1 MFDSF
6 FVPDARSA
14 LEGVRG
20 ELFSGSRILITG
32 ATGAV
37 GIHALAAL
45 RQLAA
50 DGIDFDVYATFQREV
65 SGRIAELLD
74 HPRFHTIRGDLTSTA
89 FRATLPHAD
98 FVFHSAGYAQPGRFL
113 ENPGKTIRLNTEA
126 TLDLLDHLPST
137 GRLLF
142 VSSSEV
148 YVGLSADAPHR
159 ESQIGTS
166 GPDHP
171 RACYIEGKRCGEA
184 ACFASNSNSLKAIS
198 ARLSLAYGPG
208 ARPGDRR
215 ALYSFIDN
223 AIRDRVITLMDR
235 GESLRSYCYAA
246 DAVRM
251 MFRILLEG
259 SQPVYNVGGNS
270 TLSILAVAKKIAGIL
285 NVPVRVPDDERPLAG
300 APAHVSLDMTR
311 YQTEFGP
318 LRYIDFDTGL
328 RRTIDW
334 HLMHT
339 THTPG
344 TTEHKIS

>member
-6 FVPDARSA
+6 FAPDARTA

-20 ELFSGSRILITG
+20 ELFAGSRILITG

-50 DGIDFDVYATFQREV
+50 EGIEFDVYTTFQSEV
-65 SGRIAELLD
+65 TGRIAALLD
-74 HPRFHTIRGDLTSTA
+74 HPRFHIIRGDLTSAA
-89 FRATLPHAD
+89 FRATLPQAD
-98 FVFHSAGYAQPGRFL
+98 FIFHAAGYAQPGRFL

-126 TLDLLDHLPST
+126 TLDLLEHLPAT
-137 GRLLF
+137 GRMLF

-148 YVGLSADAPHR
+148 YAGLPADAPHR
-159 ESQIGTS
+159 EDQIGTS

-184 ACFASNSNSLKAIS
+184 ACYAAHANGLQAIS

-223 AIRDRVITLMDR
+223 AIRDRGITLMDR
-235 GESLRSYCYAA
+235 GEALRSYCYAA

-251 MFRILLEG
+251 MLRILLEG
-259 SQPVYNVGGNS
+259 TQPVYNVGGNS
-270 TLSILAVAKKIAGIL
+270 TLSILNVAEKIGQML
-285 NVPVRVPDDERPLAG
+285 DVPVRVPEDARPLAG
-300 APAHVSLDMTR
+300 APAHVTLDMSR

-334 HLMHT
+334 HLLHT
-339 THTPG
+339 TPTA
-344 TTEHKIS
+344 

>member
-6 FVPDARSA
+6 FIPDARTA

-20 ELFSGSRILITG
+20 ELFAGSRILITG

-37 GIHALAAL
+37 GTHALAAL
-45 RQLAA
+45 RQLTA
-50 DGIDFDVYATFQREV
+50 DGIEFDVYATFQSEV
-65 SGRIAELLD
+65 TGRIAELLD
-74 HPRFHTIRGDLTSTA
+74 HPRFHIIRGDLTSSA
-89 FRATLPHAD
+89 FRATLPQAD
-98 FVFHSAGYAQPGRFL
+98 FIFHSAGYAQPGRFL

-126 TLDLLDHLPST
+126 TLDLLDHLPT
-137 GRLLF
+137 DGRMLF

-148 YVGLSADAPHR
+148 YVGLPADAPHR

-184 ACFASNSNSLKAIS
+184 ACFAAHANGLKAIS

-223 AIRDRVITLMDR
+223 AIRDHGITLMDR
-235 GESLRSYCYAA
+235 GEALRSYCYAA

-270 TLSILAVAKKIAGIL
+270 TLSILNVAEKIGRML
-285 NVPVRVPDDERPLAG
+285 DVPVRVPEDARPLAG
-300 APAHVSLDMTR
+300 APAHVTLDMSR
-311 YQTEFGP
+311 YEAEFGP

-334 HLMHT
+334 HLLHT
-339 THTPG
+339 AA
-344 TTEHKIS
+344 KA

>member
-1 MFDSF
+1 VHDLTNSVMFDSF
-6 FVPDARSA
+6 FAPDARIA
-14 LEGVRG
+14 LEGLSGRR
-20 ELFSGSRILITG
+20 FSDSRILITG

-37 GIHALAAL
+37 GVHALAAL

-50 DGIDFDVYATFQREV
+50 EGVAFDVYATFQSEAT
-65 SGRIAELLD
+65 GRIAELLD
-74 HPRFHTIRGDLTSTA
+74 HPRFHSIRGDLTSTS
-89 FRATLPHAD
+89 FRATLPRAD
-98 FVFHSAGYAQPGRFL
+98 FIFHSAGYAQPGRFL

-126 TLDLLDHLPST
+126 TLDLLDLLPAT
-137 GRLLF
+137 GRMLF

-148 YVGLSADAPHR
+148 YMGLPAAAPHR
-159 ESQIGTS
+159 ENQIGTS

-184 ACFASNSNSLKAIS
+184 ACFAAHANGLKAIS

-215 ALYSFIDN
+215 ALYSFIDS
-223 AIRDRVITLMDR
+223 AIRDHCITLVDR

-259 SQPVYNVGGNS
+259 SRPVYNVGGTGTMSVLN
-270 TLSILAVAKKIAGIL
+270 AAEKIGRML
-285 NVPVRVPDDERPLAG
+285 DVPVRVPEDARPLAG
-300 APAHVSLDMTR
+300 APAHVVLDMSR
-311 YQTEFGP
+311 YETEFGP
-318 LRYIDFDTGL
+318 PHYMDFDTGL

-334 HLMHT
+334 HLLHA
-339 THTPG
+339 TP
-344 TTEHKIS
+344 KA

>member
-1 MFDSF
+1 MSDSF
-6 FVPDARSA
+6 FTPDARTV

-37 GIHALAAL
+37 GVHALAAL

-50 DGIDFDVYATFQREV
+50 DGIDFDVYATFQSEV
-65 SGRIAELLD
+65 TGRIAALLD
-74 HPRFHTIRGDLTSTA
+74 HPQFHVVRGDLTDHA
-89 FRATLPHAD
+89 FRATLHRAD
-98 FVFHSAGYAQPGRFL
+98 FTLHAAGYAQPGRFL

-126 TLDLLDHLPST
+126 TLDLLDRLPAA
-137 GRLLF
+137 GRMVF

-148 YVGLSADAPHR
+148 YAGLPADAPHR
-159 ESQIGTS
+159 ENQIGTS

-184 ACFASNSNSLKAIS
+184 ACFAAHASGMKAIS

-223 AIRDRVITLMDR
+223 AIRDRGITLMDR
-235 GESLRSYCYAA
+235 GEALRSYCYAA

-251 MFRILLEG
+251 MMRILVEG
-259 SQPVYNVGGNS
+259 SQPVYNVGGDS
-270 TLSILAVAKKIAGIL
+270 TLSILSVAEKIGRAL
-285 NVPVRVPDDERPLAG
+285 NVPVRIPENARPLAG
-300 APAHVSLDMTR
+300 APAHVTLDMSR
-311 YQTEFGP
+311 YQEEFGP
-318 LRYIDFDTGL
+318 LRYVDFDTGL

-334 HLMHT
+334 HLLHT
-339 THTPG
+339 VPQ
-344 TTEHKIS
+344 S